1 MSDPKTQEEWSM
13 AAWTRGACGVCRIL
27 AVRTIPEKF
36 REAAI
41 PAWRSG
47 KLARKR
53 AMSRFNPKA

>member
-1 MSDPKTQEEWSM
+1 M

-47 KLARKR
+47 KLARRR
-53 AMSRFNPKA
+53 AIRRFNPEMKKEP